1 MSAPNRYPRSG
12 AASGGPPLYATGVPQ
27 PQPHVSFVS
36 VTDVLSLIDV
46 LSQIDLLYPM
56 DLLSPVDLLS
66 LIDVISLSEP
76 RRGHNSRADYTD
88 ACSGRLPRAANPR
101 DTRNTPSRG
110 VGVQGLGKN

>member
-1 MSAPNRYPRSG
+1 M
-12 AASGGPPLYATGVPQ
+12 YATCVPQ
-27 PQPHVSFVS
+27 PQAQVSLLS
-36 VTDVLSLIDV
+36 VIDVLFVIDV
-46 LSQIDLLYPM
+46 LSQIDLLSPM

-88 ACSGRLPRAANPR
+88 TCSGRLPRVANPR
-101 DTRNTPSRG
+101 DTRNTLSRG